1 MPDHGTFCWNELNTR
16 DPATAR
22 DFYAQTLGWSF
33 ETMPMAGGGEY
44 LVASI
49 GGRMVGGVFDLR
61 GLPGMDAVPP
71 HWFSYI
77 EVDDVDA
84 RVAAAQQAGATLLRD
99 IFDVPGVG
107 RIAIVRDPT
116 GAVAGWMTSTAP
128 AG

>member
-16 DPATAR
+16 DPAAAR

>member
-16 DPATAR
+16 DPAAAR
-22 DFYAQTLGWSF
+22 DFYTKALGWSF
-33 ETMPMAGGGEY
+33 EAMPMAGGGEY

-61 GLPGMDAVPP
+61 GLPGMDSVPP

-77 EVDDVDA
+77 EVDDVDT
-84 RVAAAQQAGATLLRD
+84 RVAAAQKVGATLLRD

-116 GAVAGWMTSTAP
+116 GAVAGWMTSTPP